1 MKIRQII
8 YLVIASLCFL
18 SCGNWLDITPK
29 GQVEAKDLLKNEK
42 GYNSAL
48 DGVYYKL
55 SSNTLY
61 GRDLTYGMMDVLAK
75 YWNLSGKSLSAYY
88 KQSLYD
94 YQDKSS
100 KERFEAIWTI
110 MYQAIG
116 QTNLIIESMELNRNQ
131 IKYAELIEGEAYALR
146 AFIHMELV
154 AMYGPVI
161 KTEADLD
168 KECIAYRTG
177 FNNVALKFES
187 VRSILTKAKG
197 DLAKA
202 MELLKNDPII
212 TGDRYSDGNTSV
224 IDYHSVLQYRGA
236 RMNYF
241 GARALVMRAEL
252 ALLNKS
258 EASVIAKELIDAFNS
273 STLFKLATLSG
284 DMADVNCGSEML
296 FALYRNDLWSDAYSI
311 LGINIGTTPEN
322 FGITPAHFKVISE
335 DIYGRSP
342 DGSGLDYRLNLWYKK
357 VTSGSLSFYNFN
369 KLCETS
375 YTGTARLPYY
385 PEIPIIRLSEI
396 YYTACEANIGVN
408 NALAMRYLNAV
419 RKARN
424 LTDLDE
430 NQSND
435 LVKEYLLRD
444 MRKEFIGEGRMF
456 PTYKRMNTSFY
467 VSKKETITPTDEK
480 FIFIIPDSEYEYS
493 PNEKPINT
501 QK

>member
-8 YLVIASLCFL
+8 YLAVVPLMFF

-29 GQVEAKDLLKNEK
+29 GQVEADDLLKNEK

-75 YWNLSGKSLSAYY
+75 YWNLSGKNLSVYY
-88 KQSLYD
+88 RQFLYN
-94 YQDKSS
+94 YEDKTSRD
-100 KERFEAIWTI
+100 RFDAIWER

-116 QTNLIIESMELNRNQ
+116 QTNLIIASFDQNRNK
-131 IKYAELIEGEAYALR
+131 IKYSELIEGEAYALR
-146 AFIHMELV
+146 AFMHMELA

-168 KECIAYRTG
+168 KKCISYRTQ
-177 FNNVALKFES
+177 FDNVALKFES
-187 VRSILTKAKG
+187 VRSILTKAKE

-202 MELLKNDPII
+202 MELLINDPIL
-212 TGDRYSDGNTSV
+212 TNGRYGDGNTSV
-224 IDYHSVLQYRGA
+224 LDYHAVLQHRGA

-241 GARALVMRAEL
+241 AAKALTMRAEL

-258 EASVIAKELIDAFNS
+258 EAFAIAKELIDIFNGNQLFSLTNLS
-273 STLFKLATLSG
+273 SSS
-284 DMADVNCGSEML
+284 DVNCGSEML
-296 FALYRNDLWSDAYSI
+296 LSLYRNDLWTDTYDFF
-311 LGINIGTTPEN
+311 GINTGNTPEN
-322 FGITPAHFKVISE
+322 FCITPASFNVIME

-342 DGSGLDYRLNLWYKK
+342 DGSGADYRLNLWYKK
-357 VTSGSLSFYNFN
+357 VTLGSTSFYNFN
-369 KLCETS
+369 KLCESVPPVS
-375 YTGTARLPYY
+375 YH

-396 YYTACEANIGVN
+396 YYTACEANIGTN
-408 NALAMRYLNAV
+408 NTLAMQYLNAV
-419 RKARN
+419 RNTRA
-424 LTDLDE
+424 LADLDE
-430 NQSND
+430 NQSDD
-435 LVKEYLLRD
+435 LVKEYLLRE

-456 PTYKRMNTSFY
+456 PIYKRMNTSFY
-467 VSKKETITPTDEK
+467 VNKDETITPSDEK
-480 FIFIIPDSEYEYS
+480 FVFIIPDSEYEYS
-493 PNEKPINT
+493 PNEKPTNT